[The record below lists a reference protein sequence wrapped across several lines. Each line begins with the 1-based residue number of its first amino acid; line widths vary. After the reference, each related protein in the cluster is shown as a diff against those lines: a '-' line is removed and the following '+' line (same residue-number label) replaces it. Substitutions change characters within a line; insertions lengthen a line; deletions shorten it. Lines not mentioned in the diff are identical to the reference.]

1 MPSIYVN
8 NENEA
13 KTLCIILKDIVMNA
27 SIYLYYTIFA
37 DYDVICRHTEIVN
50 HDDKSIYLDKVMSFS
65 MDFAD
70 SDYDVMTLSG
80 AHLYEKNIYRR
91 AIKSD
96 SIVLESIR
104 GTSSP
109 QSTPFIALMEKN
121 TNEDIG
127 SVWAF

>member
-1 MPSIYVN
+1 MYY
-8 NENEA
+8 
-13 KTLCIILKDIVMNA
+13 LKSVVMNA

-37 DYDVICRHTEIVN
+37 DYYDVICRHTEIVN
-50 HDDKSIYLDKVMSFS
+50 HRDDKSIYYNKVMSFS

-80 AHLYEKNIYRR
+80 AHLYEKKYLSRR

-109 QSTPFIALMEKN
+109 QATPFIALMDKN
-121 TNEDIG
+121 ANEDIG
-127 SVWAF
+127 SVWAFNFIYSGDL

>member
-50 HDDKSIYLDKVMSFS
+50 HGDKSIYLDKVMSFS

-80 AHLYEKNIYRR
+80 AHLYEKI
-91 AIKSD
+91 
-96 SIVLESIR
+96 
-104 GTSSP
+104 
-109 QSTPFIALMEKN
+109 FIAEL
-121 TNEDIG
+121 
-127 SVWAF
+127 

>member
-1 MPSIYVN
+1 
-8 NENEA
+8 
-13 KTLCIILKDIVMNA
+13 MNA

-37 DYDVICRHTEIVN
+37 DYDVICRHTEIIN
-50 HDDKSIYLDKVMSFS
+50 HGDKSIYLDKVMSFS

-109 QSTPFIALMEKN
+109 QATPFIALMDKN

-127 SVWAF
+127 FCLGI